1 MITCSRETFHTL
13 QSEAGTIAALAR
25 LDADKVTII
34 DIEGGQFQKPPGHI
48 ALVSG
53 SSTIYLPLAE
63 LVDVQ
68 EERDR
73 LEKELQEVLG
83 QINRLENML
92 AGPFADKAPEAVVQK
107 ERSRLADY
115 QETAEKINAQLKDL
129 GS

>member
-1 MITCSRETFHTL
+1 
-13 QSEAGTIAALAR
+13 

-34 DIEGGQFQKPPGHI
+34 DIEDGQFQRPPGHI

-68 EERDR
+68 EERGR
-73 LEKELQEVLG
+73 LEKELQEVEG

-92 AGPFADKAPEAVVQK
+92 AGPFAEKAPEAVVQK

-115 QETAEKINAQLKDL
+115 LETAEKINAQLEDL
-129 GS
+129 GT

>member
-1 MITCSRETFHTL
+1 MITCSRETLHTL
-13 QSEAGTIAALAR
+13 QGEAGTIAALAR
-25 LDADKVTII
+25 LDADKVRII
-34 DIEGGQFQKPPGHI
+34 DIEDGQFQKPPGHI

-68 EERDR
+68 EERGR
-73 LEKELQEVLG
+73 LEKELQEVED

-92 AGPFADKAPEAVVQK
+92 AGPFAEKAPEAVVQK
-107 ERSRLADY
+107 ERNRLANY

-129 GS
+129 GV